1 MHVGSIYAGDE
12 EVSPSATAL
21 GVIFA
26 IVAIA
31 SVVGFYAGAR
41 RKMDLE
47 QWTVAGRGFGVLI
60 MWLLMAGE
68 VYTTFSFLGASG
80 WAYSRGAPTLY
91 ILAYITLAYVVSF
104 FILPPVWELGR
115 EHKLQTQADF
125 FAWRYHSRYLVAAVS
140 LVGIVFMIPYLEL
153 QLTGLGIIVE
163 VASFDGIS
171 RVTAMIVA
179 MILLA
184 GFVLASGLRAV
195 AWVSVLK
202 DILMVGAALS
212 VGIGVPYI
220 HFGGIGPMFTALLH
234 AKPAHFTLPGATQ
247 NLGHGWYIST
257 VLLTSFGVYM
267 WPHNFGAAFSAK
279 SADTIRRNAVVMPI
293 YTLSLAFMLF
303 VGFAAVLV
311 LPNLR
316 DGDLS
321 LLAMVRK
328 SFPPW
333 LLGII
338 GAAGALTAMV
348 PAAILILS
356 SSTIFAK
363 NLFRPLFAPR
373 MNDHE
378 VGRLARVMVVVIGGI
393 SLYLAIHGSTTLVAL
408 LLLGYAGITQL
419 FPGVVLGLFWRRT
432 TMAGIFTGIAAGV
445 GIVAFLMLTKHDPF
459 YGVSAGFLGLCA
471 NFAIAIAFGLVARPR
486 DVSIY

>member
-1 MHVGSIYAGDE
+1 MT
-12 EVSPSATAL
+12 PSATAL

-26 IVAIA
+26 IVALGSAI
-31 SVVGFYAGAR
+31 GFYAGAR

-47 QWTVAGRGFGVLI
+47 QWTVAGRGFGVLL

-104 FILPPVWELGR
+104 FILPPIWELGR
-115 EHKLQTQADF
+115 RHQLQTQSDF
-125 FAWRYHSRYLVAAVS
+125 FAWRYRSKYLVAAVS

-163 VASFDGIS
+163 VASFDGIG
-171 RVTAMIVA
+171 RNRAMIVA
-179 MILLA
+179 VILLA

-202 DILMVGAALS
+202 DILMLVAAVS

-220 HFGGIGPMFTALLH
+220 YFGGIGPMFTALIH
-234 AKPAHFTLPGATQ
+234 AKPSHFVMPGATS

-257 VLLTSFGVYM
+257 VLLTGFGVYM
-267 WPHNFGAAFSAK
+267 WPHSFGAAFSAK
-279 SADTIRRNAVVMPI
+279 SAGTLRRNAVIMPL

-303 VGFAAVLV
+303 VGFAAILV
-311 LPNLR
+311 IPDLR

-328 SFPPW
+328 TFPPW
-333 LLGII
+333 FLGVI
-338 GAAGALTAMV
+338 GGAGALTAMV

-356 SSTIFAK
+356 SATVFAK
-363 NLFRPLFAPR
+363 NLYRPLFAPD
-373 MNDHE
+373 MNDYQ
-378 VGRLARVMVVVIGGI
+378 VGRVARLMVVVISLI
-393 SLYLAIHGSTTLVAL
+393 SLYLAVHGSTTLVSL

-419 FPGVVLGLFWRRT
+419 FPGVVLGLFWKRT
-432 TMAGIFTGIAAGV
+432 TMPAVFTGLTVGV
-445 GIVAFLMLTKHDPF
+445 ASMATLFLSHHDPF
-459 YGVSAGFLGLCA
+459 LGISAGFLGLCA
-471 NFAIAIAFGLVARPR
+471 NFTIAIALSLLSPSPAWRKL
-486 DVSIY
+486 

>member
-1 MHVGSIYAGDE
+1 M
-12 EVSPSATAL
+12 SPSAIAL

-26 IVAIA
+26 IVALGSAI
-31 SVVGFYAGAR
+31 GFYAGAR

-47 QWTVAGRGFGVLI
+47 QWTVAGRGFGLLL

-104 FILPPVWELGR
+104 FILPPIWELGR
-115 EHKLQTQADF
+115 QHHLQTQSDF
-125 FAWRYHSRYLVAAVS
+125 FAWRYRSKYLAAAVS

-163 VASFDGIS
+163 VASFDAIN
-171 RVTAMIVA
+171 RVPAMIVA
-179 MILLA
+179 VVLLA
-184 GFVLASGLRAV
+184 GFVLASGLRAI

-202 DILMVGAALS
+202 DILMLIAAVS

-220 HFGGIGPMFTALLH
+220 YFGGIGPMFTALLH
-234 AKPAHFTLPGATQ
+234 AKPSHFVMPGATS

-257 VLLTSFGVYM
+257 VLLTSLGVYM
-267 WPHNFGAAFSAK
+267 WPHSFGAAFSAK
-279 SADTIRRNAVVMPI
+279 SAVTLRRNAVVMPL
-293 YTLSLAFMLF
+293 YTLSLTCMLF
-303 VGFAAVLV
+303 VGFAAILV
-311 LPNLR
+311 IPDLR

-328 SFPPW
+328 TFPPW
-333 LLGII
+333 FLGVI
-338 GAAGALTAMV
+338 GGAGALTAMV

-356 SSTIFAK
+356 SATLFAK
-363 NLFRPLFAPR
+363 NLFRPIFAPE
-373 MNDHE
+373 MNDHQ
-378 VGRLARVMVVVIGGI
+378 VARLARIMVVVLSLI
-393 SLYLAIHGSTTLVAL
+393 SLYLAIHGSTTLVSL

-419 FPGVVLGLFWRRT
+419 LPGVVLGLFWKRVS
-432 TMAGIFTGIAAGV
+432 MLGVFAGIAFGV
-445 GIVAFLMLTKHDPF
+445 GAVAFLFLTKHDPF
-459 YGVSAGFLGLCA
+459 LGLSAGFLGLCL
-471 NFAIAIAFGLVARPR
+471 NFAIAITLSLFRPWR
-486 DVSIY
+486 EL

>member
-1 MHVGSIYAGDE
+1 M
-12 EVSPSATAL
+12 SPSAIAL

-26 IVAIA
+26 IVAFG
-31 SVVGFYAGAR
+31 VVIGFYAGAR

-47 QWTVAGRGFGVLI
+47 QWTVAGRGFGLLL

-104 FILPPVWELGR
+104 FILPPIWELGR
-115 EHKLQTQADF
+115 QHQLQTQSDF
-125 FAWRYHSRYLVAAVS
+125 FAWRYRSKYLAAAVS

-171 RVTAMIVA
+171 RVKAMVVA
-179 MILLA
+179 VVLLS

-202 DILMVGAALS
+202 DILMLFAAVS
-212 VGIGVPYI
+212 VGIAVPYI
-220 HFGGIGPMFTALLH
+220 YFGGIGPMFTALLH
-234 AKPAHFTLPGATQ
+234 AKPNHFVMPGATA

-257 VLLTSFGVYM
+257 VLLTSLGVYM
-267 WPHNFGAAFSAK
+267 WPHSFGAAFSAK
-279 SADTIRRNAVVMPI
+279 SALTLRRNAVVMPL
-293 YTLSLAFMLF
+293 YTLSLSFMLF
-303 VGFAAVLV
+303 VGFAAILV
-311 LPNLR
+311 IPDLR

-328 SFPPW
+328 TFPPW
-333 LLGII
+333 FLGII
-338 GAAGALTAMV
+338 GGAGALTAMV

-356 SSTIFAK
+356 SATLFAK
-363 NLFRPLFAPR
+363 NLVRPIFAPQ
-373 MNDHE
+373 MNDHQ
-378 VGRLARVMVVVIGGI
+378 VTQLARIMVVVFGSI
-393 SLYLAIHGSTTLVAL
+393 SLYLAIHGSTTLVSL

-419 FPGVVLGLFWRRT
+419 FPGVVLGLFWKRASMT
-432 TMAGIFTGIAAGV
+432 GVFAGIICGV
-445 GIVAFLMLTKHDPF
+445 VLLAFLFLTKRDPF
-459 YGVSAGFLGLCA
+459 HGISAGFLGLCA
-471 NFAIAIAFGLVARPR
+471 NFATAIALSLLTRR
-486 DVSIY
+486 ES

>member
-1 MHVGSIYAGDE
+1 MT
-12 EVSPSATAL
+12 PSAIAL

-26 IVAIA
+26 IVAFGSAI
-31 SVVGFYAGAR
+31 GFYAGAH

-47 QWTVAGRGFGVLI
+47 QWTVAGRGFGVLL

-104 FILPPVWELGR
+104 FILPPIWELGR
-115 EHKLQTQADF
+115 RHQLQTQSDF
-125 FAWRYHSRYLVAAVS
+125 FAWRYRSKYLVATVS

-163 VASFDGIS
+163 VASFDGIG
-171 RVTAMIVA
+171 RDRAMVA
-179 MILLA
+179 AVILLA

-202 DILMVGAALS
+202 DILMLVAAVS

-220 HFGGIGPMFTALLH
+220 YFGGIGPMFTALIH
-234 AKPAHFTLPGATQ
+234 ARPAHFVMPGATS

-257 VLLTSFGVYM
+257 VILTGLGVYM
-267 WPHNFGAAFSAK
+267 WPHSFSAAFSAK
-279 SADTIRRNAVVMPI
+279 SAGTLRRNAVIMPL

-303 VGFAAVLV
+303 VGFAAILV
-311 LPNLR
+311 IPDLR

-328 SFPPW
+328 TFPPW
-333 LLGII
+333 FLGVI
-338 GAAGALTAMV
+338 GGAGALTAMV

-356 SSTIFAK
+356 SATVFAK
-363 NLFRPLFAPR
+363 NLYRPLFAPH
-373 MNDHE
+373 MNDHQI
-378 VGRLARVMVVVIGGI
+378 GRIARIMVVVISLI
-393 SLYLAIHGSTTLVAL
+393 SLYLAIHGSTTLVSL

-419 FPGVVLGLFWRRT
+419 FPGVVLGLFWKRT
-432 TMAGIFTGIAAGV
+432 SMPAVFAGLTVGVASMATLF
-445 GIVAFLMLTKHDPF
+445 LTKHDPF
-459 YGVSAGFLGLCA
+459 LGISAGFLGLCA
-471 NFAIAIAFGLVARPR
+471 NFTIAVTFSLMMWRKL
-486 DVSIY
+486 

>member
-1 MHVGSIYAGDE
+1 M
-12 EVSPSATAL
+12 SPSGIAL

-26 IVAIA
+26 IVALGSAI
-31 SVVGFYAGAR
+31 GFYAGAH

-47 QWTVAGRGFGVLI
+47 QWTVGGRGFGVAI

-115 EHKLQTQADF
+115 RHQLQTQSDF
-125 FAWRYHSRYLVAAVS
+125 FAWRYGSRNLTAAVS
-140 LVGIVFMIPYLEL
+140 LVGIVFMVPYLQL
-153 QLTGLGIIVE
+153 QITGLGILVE

-171 RVTAMIVA
+171 RATAMTGAV
-179 MILLA
+179 ILLA

-202 DILMVGAALS
+202 DILMVVAAVS
-212 VGIGVPYI
+212 VGIGIPYI

-234 AKPAHFTLPGATQ
+234 SKPGHFVMPGATQ

-267 WPHNFGAAFSAK
+267 WPHTFGAAFGAK
-279 SADTIRRNAVVMPI
+279 NSDTLRRNAVILPL
-293 YTLSLAFMLF
+293 YTLSLAFILF
-303 VGFAAVLV
+303 VGFAAILV
-311 LPNLR
+311 IPDLR

-321 LLAMVRK
+321 LIAMVRK
-328 SFPPW
+328 TFPPW
-333 LLGII
+333 FLGVI
-338 GAAGALTAMV
+338 GGAGALTAMV

-356 SSTIFAK
+356 SATLFSK
-363 NLFRPLFAPR
+363 NIFRPMFAPK

-378 VGRLARVMVVVIGGI
+378 VGRLARIMVVAISAI
-393 SLYLAIHGSTTLVAL
+393 SLYFAIHGSTTLVAM

-419 FPGVVLGLFWRRT
+419 FPGVVLGLFWKRVT
-432 TMAGIFTGIAAGV
+432 LLAIFTGLGLGV
-445 GIVAFLMLTKHDPF
+445 GLVVFLILTKRDPYF
-459 YGVSAGFLGLCA
+459 GVSAGFLGLCA
-471 NFAIAIAFGLVARPR
+471 NFAMAVT
-486 DVSIY
+486 VSIFTSRRS

>member
-1 MHVGSIYAGDE
+1 M
-12 EVSPSATAL
+12 SPSAIAL

-26 IVAIA
+26 IVALGSAI
-31 SVVGFYAGAR
+31 GFYAGAH

-47 QWTVAGRGFGVLI
+47 QWTVAGRGFGVLL

-104 FILPPVWELGR
+104 FILPPIWELGR
-115 EHKLQTQADF
+115 RHQLQTQSDF
-125 FAWRYHSRYLVAAVS
+125 FAWRYRSKYLVATVS

-163 VASFDGIS
+163 VASFDGIG
-171 RVTAMIVA
+171 RNRAMVA
-179 MILLA
+179 AVILLA

-202 DILMVGAALS
+202 DILMLVAAVS

-220 HFGGIGPMFTALLH
+220 YFGGIGPMFTALIH
-234 AKPAHFTLPGATQ
+234 ARPAHFVMPGATS

-257 VLLTSFGVYM
+257 VLLTGLGVYM
-267 WPHNFGAAFSAK
+267 WPHSFSAAFSAK
-279 SADTIRRNAVVMPI
+279 SAGTLRRNAVIMPL

-303 VGFAAVLV
+303 VGFAAILV
-311 LPNLR
+311 IPDLR

-328 SFPPW
+328 TFPPW
-333 LLGII
+333 FLGVI
-338 GAAGALTAMV
+338 GGAGALTAMV

-356 SSTIFAK
+356 SATVFAK
-363 NLFRPLFAPR
+363 NLYRPLFAPH
-373 MNDHE
+373 MNDHQI
-378 VGRLARVMVVVIGGI
+378 GRIARIMVVVISLI
-393 SLYLAIHGSTTLVAL
+393 SLYLAIHGSTTLVSL

-419 FPGVVLGLFWRRT
+419 FPGVVLGLFWKRT
-432 TMAGIFTGIAAGV
+432 STPAVFAGLTVGVASMATLF
-445 GIVAFLMLTKHDPF
+445 LTKHDPF
-459 YGVSAGFLGLCA
+459 LGISAGFLGLCA
-471 NFAIAIAFGLVARPR
+471 NFTIAITLSLRR
-486 DVSIY
+486 SSS

>member
-1 MHVGSIYAGDE
+1 MT
-12 EVSPSATAL
+12 PSAIAL

-26 IVAIA
+26 IVALGSAI
-31 SVVGFYAGAR
+31 GFYAGAH

-47 QWTVAGRGFGVLI
+47 QWTVAGRGFGVLL

-104 FILPPVWELGR
+104 FILPPIWELGR
-115 EHKLQTQADF
+115 RHQLQTQSDF
-125 FAWRYHSRYLVAAVS
+125 FAWRYRSKYLVAAVS

-163 VASFDGIS
+163 VASFDGIG
-171 RVTAMIVA
+171 RNPAMAVA
-179 MILLA
+179 VILLA

-202 DILMVGAALS
+202 DILMLVAAVS
-212 VGIGVPYI
+212 VGIGIPYI
-220 HFGGIGPMFTALLH
+220 YFGGVGPMFTALIH
-234 AKPAHFTLPGATQ
+234 SKPSHFVMPGATS

-257 VLLTSFGVYM
+257 VLLTGLGVYM
-267 WPHNFGAAFSAK
+267 WPHSFGAAFSAK
-279 SADTIRRNAVVMPI
+279 SAGTLRRNAVIMPL

-303 VGFAAVLV
+303 VGFAAILV
-311 LPNLR
+311 IPDLR

-328 SFPPW
+328 TFPPW
-333 LLGII
+333 FLGII
-338 GAAGALTAMV
+338 GGAGALTAMV

-356 SSTIFAK
+356 SATVFAK
-363 NLFRPLFAPR
+363 NLYRPLFAPH
-373 MNDHE
+373 MNDHQ
-378 VGRLARVMVVVIGGI
+378 VGRIARLMVVVISLI
-393 SLYLAIHGSTTLVAL
+393 SLYLAIHGSSTLVSL

-419 FPGVVLGLFWRRT
+419 FPGVVLGLFWKRT
-432 TMAGIFTGIAAGV
+432 TTPAVFTGVIFGV
-445 GIVAFLMLTKHDPF
+445 ASMATLFLTHHDPF
-459 YGVSAGFLGLCA
+459 LGISAGFLGLCA
-471 NFAIAIAFGLVARPR
+471 NFTIAISLSLLSPNPAWREL
-486 DVSIY
+486 

>member
-1 MHVGSIYAGDE
+1 MT
-12 EVSPSATAL
+12 PSAIAL

-26 IVAIA
+26 IVALGSAI
-31 SVVGFYAGAR
+31 GFYAGAH

-47 QWTVAGRGFGVLI
+47 QWTVAGRGFGVLL

-104 FILPPVWELGR
+104 FILPPIWELGR
-115 EHKLQTQADF
+115 RHQLQTQSDF
-125 FAWRYHSRYLVAAVS
+125 FAWRYRSKYLVAAVS

-163 VASFDGIS
+163 VASFDGIG
-171 RVTAMIVA
+171 RNPAMAVA
-179 MILLA
+179 VILLA

-202 DILMVGAALS
+202 DILMLVAAVS
-212 VGIGVPYI
+212 VGIGIPYI
-220 HFGGIGPMFTALLH
+220 YFGGVGPMFTALIH
-234 AKPAHFTLPGATQ
+234 SKPSHFVMPGATS

-257 VLLTSFGVYM
+257 VLLTGLGVYM
-267 WPHNFGAAFSAK
+267 WPHSFGAAFSAK
-279 SADTIRRNAVVMPI
+279 SAGTLRRNAVIMPL

-303 VGFAAVLV
+303 VGFAAILV
-311 LPNLR
+311 IPDLR

-328 SFPPW
+328 TFPPW
-333 LLGII
+333 FLGII
-338 GAAGALTAMV
+338 GGAGALTAMV

-356 SSTIFAK
+356 SATVFAK
-363 NLFRPLFAPR
+363 NLYRPLFAPH
-373 MNDHE
+373 MNDHQ
-378 VGRLARVMVVVIGGI
+378 VGRIARLMVVVISLV
-393 SLYLAIHGSTTLVAL
+393 SLYLAIHGSSTLVSL

-419 FPGVVLGLFWRRT
+419 FPGVVLGLFWKRT
-432 TMAGIFTGIAAGV
+432 TTPAVFTGLIFGV
-445 GIVAFLMLTKHDPF
+445 SSMATLFLTHHDPF
-459 YGVSAGFLGLCA
+459 LGISAGFLGLCA
-471 NFAIAIAFGLVARPR
+471 NFTIAIILSLLSPNPAWREL
-486 DVSIY
+486 

>member
-1 MHVGSIYAGDE
+1 M
-12 EVSPSATAL
+12 SPSATAL

-26 IVAIA
+26 IVALGSAI
-31 SVVGFYAGAR
+31 GFYAGAR

-47 QWTVAGRGFGVLI
+47 QWTVAGRGFGLLL

-104 FILPPVWELGR
+104 FILPPIWELGR
-115 EHKLQTQADF
+115 QHRLQTQSDF
-125 FAWRYHSRYLVAAVS
+125 FAWRYRSKYLAAAVS

-163 VASFDGIS
+163 VASFDAIN
-171 RVTAMIVA
+171 RVPAMIVA
-179 MILLA
+179 VVLLA
-184 GFVLASGLRAV
+184 GFVLASGLRAI

-202 DILMVGAALS
+202 DILMLIAAVS

-220 HFGGIGPMFTALLH
+220 YFGGIGPMFTALLH
-234 AKPAHFTLPGATQ
+234 AKPSHFVMPGATS

-257 VLLTSFGVYM
+257 VLLTSLGVYM
-267 WPHNFGAAFSAK
+267 WPHSFGAAFSAK
-279 SADTIRRNAVVMPI
+279 SAVTLRRNAVVMPL
-293 YTLSLAFMLF
+293 YTLSLTCMLF
-303 VGFAAVLV
+303 VGFAAILV
-311 LPNLR
+311 IPDLR

-328 SFPPW
+328 TFPPW
-333 LLGII
+333 FLGVI
-338 GAAGALTAMV
+338 GGAGALTAMV

-356 SSTIFAK
+356 SATLFAK
-363 NLFRPLFAPR
+363 NLFRPIFAPE
-373 MNDHE
+373 MNDHH
-378 VGRLARVMVVVIGGI
+378 VARLARIMVVVLSLI
-393 SLYLAIHGSTTLVAL
+393 SLYLAIHGSTTLVSL

-419 FPGVVLGLFWRRT
+419 FPGVVLGLFWKRVS
-432 TMAGIFTGIAAGV
+432 MLGVFAGIAFGV
-445 GIVAFLMLTKHDPF
+445 GAVAFLFLTKHDPF
-459 YGVSAGFLGLCA
+459 LGLSAGFLGLCL
-471 NFAIAIAFGLVARPR
+471 NFAIAITLSLFRPWR
-486 DVSIY
+486 EL

>member
-1 MHVGSIYAGDE
+1 MT
-12 EVSPSATAL
+12 PSAIAL

-26 IVAIA
+26 IVALGTAI
-31 SVVGFYAGAR
+31 GFYAGAH

-47 QWTVAGRGFGVLI
+47 QWTVAGRGFGVLL

-104 FILPPVWELGR
+104 FILPPIWELGR
-115 EHKLQTQADF
+115 RHQLQTQSDF
-125 FAWRYHSRYLVAAVS
+125 FAWRYRSKYLVAAVS

-153 QLTGLGIIVE
+153 QITGFGIIAE
-163 VASFDGIS
+163 IASFDGIS
-171 RVTAMIVA
+171 RVHAMIVA
-179 MILLA
+179 VILLA

-202 DILMVGAALS
+202 DILMLVAAVS
-212 VGIGVPYI
+212 VGIGIPYI
-220 HFGGIGPMFTALLH
+220 YFGGVGPMFTALIH
-234 AKPAHFTLPGATQ
+234 SKPSHFVMPGATS

-257 VLLTSFGVYM
+257 VLLTGLGVYM
-267 WPHNFGAAFSAK
+267 WPHSFGAAFSAK
-279 SADTIRRNAVVMPI
+279 SAGTLRRNAVIMPL

-303 VGFAAVLV
+303 VGFAAILV
-311 LPNLR
+311 IPDLR

-328 SFPPW
+328 TFPPW
-333 LLGII
+333 FLGII
-338 GAAGALTAMV
+338 GGAGALTAMV

-356 SSTIFAK
+356 SATVFAK
-363 NLFRPLFAPR
+363 NLYRPLFAPH
-373 MNDHE
+373 MNDHQ
-378 VGRLARVMVVVIGGI
+378 VGRIARLMVVVISLI
-393 SLYLAIHGSTTLVAL
+393 SLYLAIHGSSTLVSL

-419 FPGVVLGLFWRRT
+419 FPGVVLGLFWKRT
-432 TMAGIFTGIAAGV
+432 TTPAVFTGVIFGV
-445 GIVAFLMLTKHDPF
+445 ASMATLFLTHHDPF
-459 YGVSAGFLGLCA
+459 LGISAGFLGLCA
-471 NFAIAIAFGLVARPR
+471 NFTIAISLSLLSPNPAWREL
-486 DVSIY
+486 